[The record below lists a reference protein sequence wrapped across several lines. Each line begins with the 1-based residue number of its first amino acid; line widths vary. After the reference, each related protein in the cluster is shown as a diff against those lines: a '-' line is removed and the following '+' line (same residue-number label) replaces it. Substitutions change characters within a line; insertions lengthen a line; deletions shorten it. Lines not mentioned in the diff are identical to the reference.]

1 MRARRL
7 VAPLLALALGACAT
21 NPDPRPRSIES
32 VQRDGHGGWIVVTG
46 RNGTVLAGEL
56 ISIEQTG
63 LRLLT
68 YSQQPVLYFVRGPDI
83 AKAKLYPYQTRHG
96 RLGVWGALGTL
107 STISHGFVLVLSAP
121 IWIISSSVA
130 AASAS
135 HAPILSFPGDG
146 WDEFAAWARF
156 PQGLPPGIAS
166 TDLVLQTR
174 QPPAPPASPAPVD
187 TGPVEP
193 PPAVEPMPPPTD
205 PVPPSAV
212 EPVPPPA
219 QPVPAPAPT
228 APAPIGRPAG
238 PPSGQPSP

>member
-1 MRARRL
+1 MRVRSL
-7 VAPLLALALGACAT
+7 VAPLLALAIGACAT

-32 VQRDGHGGWIVVTG
+32 VPRDGHGGWMVVTG

-68 YSQQPVLYFVRGPDI
+68 HSQEPVLYFVRGPDI
-83 AKAKLYPYQTRHG
+83 AKAKLYPYQTKHG
-96 RLGVWGALGTL
+96 RFGAWGALGTL

-146 WDEFAAWARF
+146 WDKFAAWARF
-156 PQGLPPGIAS
+156 PQGLPPGISS

-174 QPPAPPASPAPVD
+174 QPPAPPA
-187 TGPVEP
+187 
-193 PPAVEPMPPPTD
+193 PPAVDTAPVA
-205 PVPPSAV
+205 PVPEPPV
-212 EPVPPPA
+212 EPVPPSTPESA
-219 QPVPAPAPT
+219 PAPAPA
-228 APAPIGRPAG
+228 APAPAG
-238 PPSGQPSP
+238 PTPVPPSP